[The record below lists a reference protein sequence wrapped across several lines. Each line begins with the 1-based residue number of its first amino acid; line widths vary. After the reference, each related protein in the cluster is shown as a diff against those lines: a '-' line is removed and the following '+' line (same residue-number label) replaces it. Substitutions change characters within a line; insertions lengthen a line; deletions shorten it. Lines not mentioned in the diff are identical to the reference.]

1 MTAKQEW
8 DWPPDR
14 RRSPTKNIRPERRA
28 KNPARTNEFV
38 RPRKSDWA
46 SSPITTKIA
55 DAYFGFIV
63 FVLKM
68 AFAAFLGVVLYGSGW
83 LFFQSVS
90 LMR

>member
-8 DWPPDR
+8 DWPPEQITHEEHQAPETR
-14 RRSPTKNIRPERRA
+14 QNSSRANELLRPH
-28 KNPARTNEFV
+28 KT
-38 RPRKSDWA
+38 DWA

-68 AFAAFLGVVLYGSGW
+68 ALAAALAVVLYGSG
-83 LFFQSVS
+83 
-90 LMR
+90 